1 MKQTINLPREE
12 YGKTILGFK
21 ENFYLF
27 IYFLLLRLGDKERR
41 KLIRQEE
48 STELLPEASF
58 F

>member
-21 ENFYLF
+21 ENFYF
-27 IYFLLLRLGDKERR
+27 YFFLLRLGDKERR

>member
-21 ENFYLF
+21 ENFYF
-27 IYFLLLRLGDKERR
+27 YFLLRLGDKERR